1 MEQLNGLI
9 KSNSPNLISAIA
21 LLFSW
26 LAIIFVIQNLF
37 YASFGFIL
45 LAFVFDA
52 LDGYVAR
59 KIGLENKLG
68 RVLDGYVDV
77 INYLVY
83 PAIAFFIFFGMTS
96 IISQIAIFAFLAAG
110 VFRLARFQIR
120 GIKTQESKMYYEGLP
135 VFISP
140 LIILFFLF
148 IHQFF
153 DKTIFELISSVTL
166 FLVGYLMVLLFKFP
180 KPKNVFPILFFA
192 VVLTFVFFARQWF
205 L

>member
-9 KSNSPNLISAIA
+9 KPNSPNLISAIA

-59 KIGLENKLG
+59 KMCLENKLG

-83 PAIAFFIFFGMTS
+83 PAIAFFIFFEMTS

-148 IHQFF
+148 IQQLF

-180 KPKNVFPILFFA
+180 KPKNVFPFLLIATALSFA
-192 VVLTFVFFARQWF
+192 FIAKQWF

>member
-9 KSNSPNLISAIA
+9 KPNSPNLISAIA

-52 LDGYVAR
+52 LDGYMAR
-59 KIGLENKLG
+59 KMGLENKLG
-68 RVLDGYVDV
+68 RALDGYVDV

-96 IISQIAIFAFLAAG
+96 IISQIAIFVFLAAG

-148 IHQFF
+148 IHQLF

-180 KPKNVFPILFFA
+180 KPKNVFPFLFIATALSFA
-192 VVLTFVFFARQWF
+192 FIAKQWF

>member
-1 MEQLNGLI
+1 MERLNGLI

-59 KIGLENKLG
+59 KMGLENKLG
-68 RVLDGYVDV
+68 RALDGYVDV
-77 INYLVY
+77 LNYLVY
-83 PAIAFFIFFGMTS
+83 PAIAFFIFFGMAS
-96 IISQIAIFAFLAAG
+96 IISQIAIFAFLAAR

-135 VFISP
+135 IFISP

-148 IHQFF
+148 IHQLF

-180 KPKNVFPILFFA
+180 KPKNVFPFLFIATALSFA
-192 VVLTFVFFARQWF
+192 FIAKQWF